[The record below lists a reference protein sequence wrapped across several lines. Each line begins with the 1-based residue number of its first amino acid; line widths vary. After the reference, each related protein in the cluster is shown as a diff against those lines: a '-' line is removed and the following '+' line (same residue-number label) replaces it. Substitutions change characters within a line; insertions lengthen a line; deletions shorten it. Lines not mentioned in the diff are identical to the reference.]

1 MPYSPGVQDIS
12 GQLIAQGMNRGQ
24 DAYYSNLNNNINQF
38 FKTREEDSAFQAKN
52 KAMQAM
58 ITANKEEFGL
68 NDETLKPFLKGSTFE
83 SPRDAYARMGTF
95 VETNVLM
102 ANQKRAAANAQSEI
116 DQRAAQT
123 RLLEVNAAAHRQ
135 SMAAQEK
142 AALDAQAQKDFLG
155 NLNQFNRPSTPII
168 DRNKIVSNPS
178 LVNYGNANITAPGT
192 GVLSKEILSQF
203 QVPKY
208 TGAETP
214 TYAGSS
220 PNTAVPTRGGGV
232 LSTGTQED
240 FSALQQ
246 QPYVQEQLRILEATG
261 QLGSPANIEA
271 NLTRR
276 AIAEQAA
283 QSRSI
288 KDPADYKE
296 MDDKGVVFDVTE
308 RNGIKRRTPNFDYL
322 KSVAAENKVA
332 AVAKQKADA
341 ETAQSNI
348 FADKARVGLGAIDK
362 AKELINKSNVGNF
375 LLNKTD
381 INAAL
386 STIKSSVAL
395 TELRRLKESGV
406 SLGQIAKFEI
416 EMLEASQGNLEWSG
430 LRDSKQ
436 LLEVLSGIERN
447 FGNIVKANSMKL
459 EGKTDQ
465 EIGKYLLNQRSD
477 QDVVATY
484 KRDNPKTIKNDE
496 QIVNEHKMKLE
507 RANNPNGKIIDI
519 GVFDPNSGTLVPS
532 TEIPGKIDGLT
543 TPAKSLSP
551 KAQRYLNLTQ

>member
-240 FSALQQ
+240 FRALQQ